1 MAAVKVSIR
10 KDGFV
15 FTYNPRFEA
24 RGFRTAMFDTETR
37 SEILPGGQL
46 VPLAPVVAAVPP
58 PPEAPEAPAE
68 PQLPPQLEVLTSD
81 QPPAPEPTAVGE
93 DDDPEH
99 SDNTA
104 RPPEHPDVMAL
115 EGKAALREYAIA
127 TFGKELPGRWTE
139 EHMRKH
145 LNALHC
151 AQEGTGAK

>member
-1 MAAVKVSIR
+1 MAAVKISIR
-10 KDGFV
+10 QDGFV

-46 VPLAPVVAAVPP
+46 VPLAPVVAVVPAPPKAPALPAEPTPPAQLEVLQPDRPP
-58 PPEAPEAPAE
+58 PPEVQDVGADGAPGDSADGSLI
-68 PQLPPQLEVLTSD
+68 PQ
-81 QPPAPEPTAVGE
+81 
-93 DDDPEH
+93 
-99 SDNTA
+99 
-104 RPPEHPDVMAL
+104 HPDVMAL
-115 EGKAALREYAIA
+115 EGKAVLREYSIA